1 MAIRHNRRTIRTE
14 IEFSVAGFIF
24 TYVQKCFGPL
34 MGAGAIAPPMDPPL
48 VCWREGC
55 GRAYATHWLDAVC
68 LRWQEHATLT
78 YSYTDRSTAQLQG
91 GSKLS
96 KEGGTPH
103 SDVCPPTRCKAIHA
117 GLESLDF
124 KEFFRLLGF

>member
-1 MAIRHNRRTIRTE
+1 
-14 IEFSVAGFIF
+14 
-24 TYVQKCFGPL
+24 

-96 KEGGTPH
+96 KG
-103 SDVCPPTRCKAIHA
+103 DRYPPLRCLSPNKMQSYSCRA
-117 GLESLDF
+117 GKSRF
-124 KEFFRLLGF
+124 